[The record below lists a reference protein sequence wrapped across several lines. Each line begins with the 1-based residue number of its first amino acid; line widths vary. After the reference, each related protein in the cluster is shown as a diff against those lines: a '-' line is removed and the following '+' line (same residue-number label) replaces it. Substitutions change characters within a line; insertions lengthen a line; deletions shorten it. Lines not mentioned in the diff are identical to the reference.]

1 MKPLLWLVCAALA
14 LAAAAIVAA
23 TGWLSWQV
31 LAEEQRAALWAAL
44 GPHAGALL
52 IAAAMLA
59 ALPAVAVMAMAGL
72 YLTPLRAIAEEI
84 RVIAVSNPK
93 HRLRAEG
100 QAELRAVADNVN
112 VLAERYQTL
121 QEDVAARIQD
131 ANAAVETER
140 NTLATLVS
148 KLTQGILVCNRDGRI
163 LLYNQR
169 AQRLLEGAER
179 ESGGGDWIGLGRSVY
194 SVLDK
199 NVIAHALSTIDHLET
214 RGTAR
219 QLVPFVISRA
229 SGQLLHVHLV
239 PIPDPAGA
247 SQGFILSIED
257 VTRQVT
263 NETRRANLLLA
274 LTEGHRSGIASIRG
288 AIETIIAFPD
298 MEDDERAL
306 FQRVIHE
313 ESVRLSQHLAE
324 LEERYPGD
332 LDVKGSLQDVLGS
345 DLLASIERH
354 VEDALDVVIDVSAPL
369 EPVWLR
375 ADSYA
380 IARCLIFLIG
390 QLQRICRAQTPSISL
405 HTGRK
410 LVTLMLEWSGAALDT
425 GALRSWGLR
434 QVSASAKGGSQTLF
448 DVIERHSGAIWAHPS
463 SPSGRPCLRLVL
475 PMSGEDGAAAAW
487 SANEDDAHD
496 FDFRLF
502 QPETSPEAILD
513 APLAKLSFTVLDTE
527 TTGLDPSGG
536 DEIIAIA
543 AVRIVNGRIL
553 RREVFDELVNPGRT
567 ITAASRAI
575 HGITQEMLRGMPPIE
590 DVLPRF
596 HRFLEDTVVVGHNV
610 AFDMRFLELKQA
622 KTGLRFDQ
630 PVLDTLLLELVVH
643 PNQTDKSL
651 EAMAQRLGVTVSG
664 RHTALGDAL
673 ATAEVFLALI
683 PLLGE
688 RGIRTVREAQAACD
702 KLAMAQVKY

>member
-1 MKPLLWLVCAALA
+1 MKPLLWLVCAALTI
-14 LAAAAIVAA
+14 AAAAILVGG
-23 TGWLSWQV
+23 GWLGFEA
-31 LAEEQRAALWAAL
+31 LPEEQRAAVSAAL
-44 GPHAGALL
+44 APHGGALL
-52 IAAAMLA
+52 IAAAVLV
-59 ALPAVAVMAMAGL
+59 ALPAVAVMVMAAL
-72 YLTPLRAIAEEI
+72 YLTPLRAIAEDI

-93 HRLRAEG
+93 HRLKVEG
-100 QAELRAVADNVN
+100 QVELRAAAGNVN
-112 VLAERYQTL
+112 VLADRYQTL
-121 QEDVAARIQD
+121 QEDVAARIQE

-148 KLTQGILVCNRDGRI
+148 KLTQGILVCNQDGRI

-169 AQRLLEGAER
+169 AQRLLEGAQR

-194 SVLDK
+194 SVLDR
-199 NVIAHALSTIDHLET
+199 NVIAHALSTIEHLEQ
-214 RGTAR
+214 RGTSR
-219 QLVPFVISRA
+219 QLVPFVISRT

-239 PIPDPAGA
+239 PIPDPSGA
-247 SQGFILSIED
+247 SHGFILSIED
-257 VTRQVT
+257 VTREI
-263 NETRRANLLLA
+263 NKETRRANLLLS

-298 MEDDERAL
+298 MDDDERTL

-313 ESVRLSQHLAE
+313 ESVRLSQNLAE

-332 LDVKGSLQDVLGS
+332 LDVKGPLQDVLGS
-345 DLLASIERH
+345 DLLASIERQ
-354 VEDALDVVIDVSAPL
+354 VEDALGVVVDVSAPL

-380 IARCLIFLIG
+380 IARCLIFLMS
-390 QLQRICRAQTPSISL
+390 QLQRICRAEEPSISL

-425 GALRSWGLR
+425 EALRSWGLR
-434 QVSASAKGGSQTLF
+434 QVSASPKGGSQTLF
-448 DVIERHSGAIWAHPS
+448 DVIERHSGAIWAHPT
-463 SPSGRPCLRLVL
+463 SPAGRPCLRLVL
-475 PMSGEDGAAAAW
+475 PVSGEEGAADAW
-487 SANEDDAHD
+487 SAAEGDAHD

-502 QPETSPEAILD
+502 QPDLSAEAILD
-513 APLAKLSFTVLDTE
+513 APLAKLSFTVIDTE

-567 ITAASRAI
+567 ISAASRAI

-596 HRFLEDTVVVGHNV
+596 HRFLEDTVIVGHNV
-610 AFDMRFLELKQA
+610 AFDMRFLELKEA
-622 KTGLRFDQ
+622 KTGLKFTQ

-688 RGIRTVREAQAACD
+688 RGIHTARDAQAECE

>member
-1 MKPLLWLVCAALA
+1 MKPLLWLVCAALTI
-14 LAAAAIVAA
+14 AAAAILVGG
-23 TGWLSWQV
+23 GWLGFEA
-31 LAEEQRAALWAAL
+31 LPEEQRAAVSAAL
-44 GPHAGALL
+44 APHGGALL
-52 IAAAMLA
+52 IAAAVLV
-59 ALPAVAVMAMAGL
+59 ALPAVAVMVMAAL
-72 YLTPLRAIAEEI
+72 YLTPLRAIAEDI

-93 HRLRAEG
+93 HRLKVEG
-100 QAELRAVADNVN
+100 QVELRAAAGNVN
-112 VLAERYQTL
+112 VLADRYQTL
-121 QEDVAARIQD
+121 QEDVAARIQE

-148 KLTQGILVCNRDGRI
+148 KLTQGILVCNQDGRI

-169 AQRLLEGAER
+169 AQRLLEGAQR

-194 SVLDK
+194 SVLDR
-199 NVIAHALSTIDHLET
+199 NVIAHALSTIEHLEQ
-214 RGTAR
+214 RGTSR
-219 QLVPFVISRA
+219 QLVPFVISRT

-239 PIPDPAGA
+239 PIPDPSGA
-247 SQGFILSIED
+247 SHGFILSIED
-257 VTRQVT
+257 VTREI
-263 NETRRANLLLA
+263 NKETRRANLLLA

-298 MEDDERAL
+298 MDDDERTL

-313 ESVRLSQHLAE
+313 ESVRLSQNLAE

-332 LDVKGSLQDVLGS
+332 LDVKGPLQDVLGS
-345 DLLASIERH
+345 DLLASIERQ
-354 VEDALDVVIDVSAPL
+354 VEDALGVVVDVSAPL

-380 IARCLIFLIG
+380 IARCLIFLMS
-390 QLQRICRAQTPSISL
+390 QLQRICRAEEPSISL

-434 QVSASAKGGSQTLF
+434 QVSASPKGGSQTLF
-448 DVIERHSGAIWAHPS
+448 DVIERHSGAIWAHPT
-463 SPSGRPCLRLVL
+463 SPAGRPCLRLVL
-475 PMSGEDGAAAAW
+475 PVSGEEGAADAW
-487 SANEDDAHD
+487 SAAEGDAHD

-502 QPETSPEAILD
+502 QPGLQPEAILD
-513 APLAKLSFTVLDTE
+513 APLAKISFTVIDTE

-567 ITAASRAI
+567 ISAASRAI

-596 HRFLEDTVVVGHNV
+596 HRFLEDTVIVGHNV
-610 AFDMRFLELKQA
+610 NFDMRFLELKEA
-622 KTGLRFDQ
+622 KTGLKFTQ

-651 EAMAQRLGVTVSG
+651 EAMAQRLGVVVSG

-688 RGIRTVREAQAACD
+688 RGIYTVRDAQAECE

>member
-1 MKPLLWLVCAALA
+1 MTRSGWIVFAAVVAAQLAVLAFIGFAAWDGFEAAQRETVAALA
-14 LAAAAIVAA
+14 QQSGSLLILGAVGLIGVQALATRFIFSRWVQPLPAIV
-23 TGWLSWQV
+23 
-31 LAEEQRAALWAAL
+31 EQAR
-44 GPHAGALL
+44 L
-52 IAAAMLA
+52 IAM
-59 ALPAVAVMAMAGL
+59 
-72 YLTPLRAIAEEI
+72 
-84 RVIAVSNPK
+84 SNPR
-93 HRLRAEG
+93 HRLPEAGPGEV
-100 QAELRAVADNVN
+100 RAVVQGVN
-112 VLAERYQTL
+112 LLAERFQAL
-121 QEDVAARIQD
+121 NEEVDGRIRE
-131 ANAAVETER
+131 ANALLEEEK
-140 NTLATLVS
+140 NTLSTLMS
-148 KLTQGILVCNRDGRI
+148 KLIQGVLVCNPEGRI
-163 LLYNQR
+163 LLYNPR
-169 AQRLLEGAER
+169 AQRVLEGSAR
-179 ESGGGDWIGLGRSVY
+179 QGGSGDWIGLGRSVY
-194 SVLDK
+194 SVLDR
-199 NVIAHALSTIDHLET
+199 NVIAHALSTIEHLEQ
-214 RGTAR
+214 RGTSR
-219 QLVPFVISRA
+219 QLVPFVISRT

-239 PIPDPAGA
+239 PIPDPSGA
-247 SQGFILSIED
+247 SHGFILSIED
-257 VTRQVT
+257 VTREI
-263 NETRRANLLLA
+263 NKETRRANLLLS

-298 MEDDERAL
+298 MDDDERTL

-313 ESVRLSQHLAE
+313 ESVRLSQNLAE

-332 LDVKGSLQDVLGS
+332 LDVKGPLQDVLGS
-345 DLLASIERH
+345 DLLASIERQ
-354 VEDALDVVIDVSAPL
+354 VEDALGVVVDVSAPL

-380 IARCLIFLIG
+380 IARCLIFLMS
-390 QLQRICRAQTPSISL
+390 QLQRICRAEEPSISL

-425 GALRSWGLR
+425 EALRSWGLR
-434 QVSASAKGGSQTLF
+434 QVSASPKGGSQTLF
-448 DVIERHSGAIWAHPS
+448 DVIERHSGAIWAHPT
-463 SPSGRPCLRLVL
+463 SPAGRPCLRLVL
-475 PMSGEDGAAAAW
+475 PVSGEEGAADAW
-487 SANEDDAHD
+487 SAAEGDAHD

-502 QPETSPEAILD
+502 QPDLSAEAILD
-513 APLAKLSFTVLDTE
+513 APLAKLSFTVIDTE

-567 ITAASRAI
+567 ISAASRAI

-596 HRFLEDTVVVGHNV
+596 HRFLEDTVIVGHNV
-610 AFDMRFLELKQA
+610 AFDMRFLELKEA
-622 KTGLRFDQ
+622 KTGLKFTQ

-688 RGIRTVREAQAACD
+688 RGIHTARDAQAECE